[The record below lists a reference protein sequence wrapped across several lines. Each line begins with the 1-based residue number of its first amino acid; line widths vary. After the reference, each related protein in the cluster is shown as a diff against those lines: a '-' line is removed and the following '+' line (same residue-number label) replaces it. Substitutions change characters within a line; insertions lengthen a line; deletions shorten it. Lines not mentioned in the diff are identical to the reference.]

1 MTFSAKGERGNESI
15 ILFLLSGG
23 MLEILEDI
31 CRLSVSLL
39 PGKFRQTLR
48 GGETSTAQYR
58 VESATGSILSTKKKK
73 KMLVSYS
80 PG

>member
-58 VESATGSILSTKKKK
+58 VVRVLQVQSSALKKR
-73 KMLVSYS
+73 
-80 PG
+80 